1 MSKFSNDSKLL
12 IAKRYENESI
22 SYRDLAD
29 QLDIDESA
37 IRYWVLLF
45 QHHGD
50 LAFNFPYTNYS
61 ASFKL
66 RVIQFINETDY
77 SIREASAIFHIP
89 DPSMVRRWKKK
100 WEIGGEDALE
110 SGEKGRSNMTARN
123 QKKKTSTDLSDLSKE
138 ELKKEL
144 EYLRM
149 ENAYLKKLKALVQEE
164 KSPIKPKQK

>member
-1 MSKFSNDSKLL
+1 MSKFSNEFKLL
-12 IAKRYENESI
+12 VAKRFDNETI
-22 SYRDLAD
+22 SYRDLAN

-45 QHHGD
+45 RHHGD
-50 LAFNFPYTNYS
+50 LAFNFPYTKYS

-77 SIREASAIFHIP
+77 SIREASAIFHVP

-110 SGEKGRSNMTARN
+110 SREKGRSNMTARN
-123 QKKKTSTDLSDLSKE
+123 QKKRISTDLSNLSKE
-138 ELKKEL
+138 DLKKEL

-149 ENAYLKKLKALVQEE
+149 ENAYLKKLRALVQEE
-164 KSPIKPKQK
+164 KSPIRPKRK